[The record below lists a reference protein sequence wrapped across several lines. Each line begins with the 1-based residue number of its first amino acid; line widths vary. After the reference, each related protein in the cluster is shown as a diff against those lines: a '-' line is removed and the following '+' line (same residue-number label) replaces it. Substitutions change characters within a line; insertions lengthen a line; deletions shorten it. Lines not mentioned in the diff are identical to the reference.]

1 MAASGRSVPR
11 KPGPPAGVIFGCNRA
26 SEDECLNGLF
36 GMSSGHWGLVK
47 EILPGTPCF
56 LFNFNTKVRA
66 SCPAAVLHKLFAWQP
81 CAAANA
87 ATSCGEPLLDAKRGG
102 DSVQLP
108 AASLFS
114 DLICSVHALSS
125 DERLAVL
132 SESALCKAHL
142 QTLLPA
148 RSYTCSL
155 PAHLGILF
163 AQPTIHSLRQGRL
176 HDVTAISSCGAVPGA
191 DVVSGLCHV
200 RVVGGPHAWQ

>member
-66 SCPAAVLHKLFAWQP
+66 SCPAAVLHKLSAWQP
-81 CAAANA
+81 CAVRMQPPAVV
-87 ATSCGEPLLDAKRGG
+87 SRCWIQKRGG

-114 DLICSVHALSS
+114 DLIWSVHALSS

-132 SESALCKAHL
+132 SGSAACKAHL
-142 QTLLPA
+142 QTLLSA

-155 PAHLGILF
+155 PAHPGTLNCS
-163 AQPTIHSLRQGRL
+163 AYHSQPEAGRGCMLSLQSA
-176 HDVTAISSCGAVPGA
+176 HEE
-191 DVVSGLCHV
+191 LCQELM
-200 RVVGGPHAWQ
+200 WC

>member
-66 SCPAAVLHKLFAWQP
+66 SCPAAVLDKLSACRP
-81 CAAANA
+81 ALRAANA

-102 DSVQLP
+102 DSFQLP
-108 AASLFS
+108 AASLCS
-114 DLICSVHALSS
+114 DRSGLFMH
-125 DERLAVL
+125 
-132 SESALCKAHL
+132 SALM
-142 QTLLPA
+142 
-148 RSYTCSL
+148 
-155 PAHLGILF
+155 
-163 AQPTIHSLRQGRL
+163 
-176 HDVTAISSCGAVPGA
+176 
-191 DVVSGLCHV
+191 
-200 RVVGGPHAWQ
+200 GG

>member
-81 CAAANA
+81 CA
-87 ATSCGEPLLDAKRGG
+87 LLM
-102 DSVQLP
+102 QPP
-108 AASLFS
+108 A
-114 DLICSVHALSS
+114 
-125 DERLAVL
+125 
-132 SESALCKAHL
+132 
-142 QTLLPA
+142 
-148 RSYTCSL
+148 
-155 PAHLGILF
+155 
-163 AQPTIHSLRQGRL
+163 
-176 HDVTAISSCGAVPGA
+176 
-191 DVVSGLCHV
+191 VVSRCWMQS
-200 RVVGGPHAWQ
+200 VVETAYSCQQPACSQT